1 MRKRE
6 MTKEEFLNRVK
17 KYGIELNRGDL
28 QMIVGSYVPVSYY
41 LGIYKKGDTWIIY
54 ETFDRNQVVGL
65 YRYQDENK
73 AFDQFYDLL
82 MTRLLLAGYINN
94 VISRHTIEVP
104 KTAIYQ
110 YFHNKG
116 GILKIDFEKAWTEL
130 IFDLHVLNELKYYVR
145 FAKFVPEDNCYKVQG
160 YSAQDVHNL
169 LGLNIFNSFVYLIKL
184 EKDDTNEY
192 LTRLESAKAND

>member
-94 VISRHTIEVP
+94 VIS
-104 KTAIYQ
+104 
-110 YFHNKG
+110 
-116 GILKIDFEKAWTEL
+116 
-130 IFDLHVLNELKYYVR
+130 
-145 FAKFVPEDNCYKVQG
+145 
-160 YSAQDVHNL
+160 
-169 LGLNIFNSFVYLIKL
+169 
-184 EKDDTNEY
+184 
-192 LTRLESAKAND
+192 

>member
-17 KYGIELNRGDL
+17 EYGIKLNHWDL

-41 LGIYKKGDTWIIY
+41 LGIYQKDDTWIIY
-54 ETFDRNQVVGL
+54 EMFDRNQVVGL

-94 VISRHTIEVP
+94 VISRHTIEVS

-110 YFHNKG
+110 YFHDKDDM
-116 GILKIDFEKAWTEL
+116 LEIDFDKAWVEL
-130 IFDLHVLNELKYYVR
+130 IFNLHVLNELKYYVR
-145 FAKFVPEDNCYKVQG
+145 FDKFVPEDDCYKVQG
-160 YSAQDVHNL
+160 YSAQDVYEL
-169 LGLNIFNSFVYLIKL
+169 LGLNIFDSFVYLIKL
-184 EKDDTNEY
+184 EKDDTNKY
-192 LTRLESAKAND
+192 LTRLESAKVND

>member
-1 MRKRE
+1 

-17 KYGIELNRGDL
+17 EYGIKLNRGDL

-41 LGIYKKGDTWIIY
+41 LGIYQKDGTWIIY

-65 YRYQDENK
+65 YQYQDENK

-110 YFHNKG
+110 YFHKKG
-116 GILKIDFEKAWTEL
+116 GMLKIDFKKAWPEL

-145 FAKFVPEDNCYKVQG
+145 FDKFVPEDDCYKVQD
-160 YSAQDVHNL
+160 YSAQDVYEL
-169 LGLNIFNSFVYLIKL
+169 LGLNIFDSFVYLIKL

-192 LTRLESAKAND
+192 LTRLESAKVND

>member
-1 MRKRE
+1 
-6 MTKEEFLNRVK
+6 MTKADFLNRVK
-17 KYGIELNRGDL
+17 EYGIKLNHWDL

-41 LGIYKKGDTWIIY
+41 LGIYKKDDTWIIY
-54 ETFDRNQVVGL
+54 ETFDHNQVVGL

-82 MTRLLLAGYINN
+82 MTRLLLAGYIDN

-110 YFHNKG
+110 YFHDKDG
-116 GILKIDFEKAWTEL
+116 VLKIDFEKAWSDL
-130 IFDLHVLNELKYYVR
+130 IFDLHVLNELKYYSR
-145 FAKFVPEDNCYKVQG
+145 FDKFAPEEDCYKVQG
-160 YSAQDVHNL
+160 CSAQDVHNL
-169 LGLNIFNSFVYLIKL
+169 LGLNIFDSFVYLIKL

-192 LTRLESAKAND
+192 LTRLESAKEK

>member
-1 MRKRE
+1 

-17 KYGIELNRGDL
+17 EYGIELNRGDL

-41 LGIYKKGDTWIIY
+41 LGIYKKDDTWIIY

-82 MTRLLLAGYINN
+82 MTRLLLAGYIDN

-104 KTAIYQ
+104 KTVIYQ
-110 YFHNKG
+110 YFRDKG
-116 GILKIDFEKAWTEL
+116 DILKIDFEKAWLEL

-145 FAKFVPEDNCYKVQG
+145 FNKFVPEDNCYKVQG

-169 LGLNIFNSFVYLIKL
+169 LGLNIFDSFVYLIKL

-192 LTRLESAKAND
+192 LTRLESVKKND

>member
-1 MRKRE
+1 

-17 KYGIELNRGDL
+17 EYGIKLNRWDL
-28 QMIVGSYVPVSYY
+28 QMIVGSYVPISYY
-41 LGIYKKGDTWIIY
+41 LGIYKKDDTWIIY
-54 ETFDRNQVVGL
+54 ETSDRNQVVGL

-104 KTAIYQ
+104 NTAIYQ
-110 YFHNKG
+110 YFHDKCG
-116 GILKIDFEKAWTEL
+116 VLKIDFEKAWTEL
-130 IFDLHVLNELKYYVR
+130 IFDLHVLNELKYYVH
-145 FAKFVPEDNCYKVQG
+145 FAKFVPEDGCYKVQG
-160 YSAQDVHNL
+160 YSAQDVHKL
-169 LGLNIFNSFVYLIKL
+169 LGLNIFDSFIYLIKL

-192 LTRLESAKAND
+192 LTRLESAKKND

>member
-1 MRKRE
+1 
-6 MTKEEFLNRVK
+6 MTKKEFLNRVK
-17 KYGIELNRGDL
+17 EYGIKLNRWDL

-41 LGIYKKGDTWIIY
+41 LGIYQKDDTWIIY

-82 MTRLLLAGYINN
+82 MTRLLLAGYIDN

-110 YFHNKG
+110 YFRDKG
-116 GILKIDFEKAWTEL
+116 DMLKIDFEKAWTEL

-145 FAKFVPEDNCYKVQG
+145 FNKFVPEDNCYKVQG
-160 YSAQDVHNL
+160 YSAQDVNEL
-169 LGLNIFNSFVYLIKL
+169 LGLNIFDSFVYLIKL

-192 LTRLESAKAND
+192 LTRLESAKKND

>member
-1 MRKRE
+1 MRKIK
-6 MTKEEFLNRVK
+6 MNKEEFLNRVK
-17 KYGIELNRGDL
+17 DYGIELNRWDL

-41 LGIYKKGDTWIIY
+41 LGIYKKDDTWIIY

-104 KTAIYQ
+104 KTVIYQ
-110 YFHNKG
+110 YFHDKG
-116 GILKIDFEKAWTEL
+116 DMLKIDFEKAWLEL
-130 IFDLHVLNELKYYVR
+130 IFNLHVLNELKYYVR
-145 FAKFVPEDNCYKVQG
+145 FNKFVPEDNCYKVQG

-169 LGLNIFNSFVYLIKL
+169 LGLNVFDSFVYLIKL

-192 LTRLESAKAND
+192 LTRLESTKKND

>member
-1 MRKRE
+1 
-6 MTKEEFLNRVK
+6 MTKKEFLNRVK
-17 KYGIELNRGDL
+17 EYGIKLNRWDL

-41 LGIYKKGDTWIIY
+41 LGIYQKDDTWIIY
-54 ETFDRNQVVGL
+54 ETFDRNQVVVL

-82 MTRLLLAGYINN
+82 MTRLLLAGYIDNS
-94 VISRHTIEVP
+94 ISRHIIEVP

-110 YFHNKG
+110 YFHDKCG
-116 GILKIDFEKAWTEL
+116 VLKIDFEKAWTEL

-145 FAKFVPEDNCYKVQG
+145 FNEFVLADNCYKVQG

-169 LGLNIFNSFVYLIKL
+169 LGLNIFDSFVYLIKL

-192 LTRLESAKAND
+192 LTRLESAKKND